1 MLTILAVDVR
11 NSKAHISNPNAS
23 KTVDVRNSKVHISN
37 PNASKRLLINCL
49 LGKGFEMGFP
59 RRYRGVFVPL
69 KHHLHCKRVEK
80 NRVRV
85 EFITD
90 VFLARCYELVEEFGY
105 FICWGC
111 VRRKNGRGWYS
122 TSSSFIYV
130 QHNRRRKISRRPS
143 DGQET
148 KLAVSKHKFHSTSA
162 TTTVPTKVNP
172 KFRRASEQLEP

>member
-1 MLTILAVDVR
+1 MYRKPVD
-11 NSKAHISNPNAS
+11 STSNEKRRHKWIVDKSVKFLHS
-23 KTVDVRNSKVHISN
+23 KTW
-37 PNASKRLLINCL
+37 
-49 LGKGFEMGFP
+49 
-59 RRYRGVFVPL
+59 
-69 KHHLHCKRVEK
+69 
-80 NRVRV
+80 
-85 EFITD
+85 
-90 VFLARCYELVEEFGY
+90 CYELVEEFGY

-148 KLAVSKHKFHSTSA
+148 KLAVSKHKLHSTSA